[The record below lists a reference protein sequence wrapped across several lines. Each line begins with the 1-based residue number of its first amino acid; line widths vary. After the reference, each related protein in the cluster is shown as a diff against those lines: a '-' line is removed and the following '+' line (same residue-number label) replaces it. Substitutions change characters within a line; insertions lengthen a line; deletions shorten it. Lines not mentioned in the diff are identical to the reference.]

1 MKRQQAKPKITQKMT
16 RDGAV
21 EVNRV
26 TGETVRISA
35 RDADVSLTGSVP
47 SSTEK
52 KGRKPAHGKRAAQ
65 VAAAAAAHR
74 ELDDAADNN
83 VGTEAAL
90 RTEQAAEDSGRA
102 VSAGYRRL
110 RQSRVAPAGKAAA
123 GKPVAKPSAKPG
135 TNPASMAAQKK
146 AIKRG
151 YAQALRTGNATG
163 AKGTTLQTAK
173 TAAAKGKEAAE
184 KAVAFARRHLKG
196 IGIALALVGII
207 ALAFSSMSSCGSMIQ
222 GSFQSI
228 ITSSYTSED
237 SDIEATDAA
246 YAALESELSAKVS
259 RTESDYPGYD
269 EYRYDLAGIGHDPF
283 ELASYLTAR
292 YQSYT
297 PGMVRDELRRLFNQ
311 QYTLT
316 FSPVTETRYRTE
328 ERTGYRDEE
337 RTGYRTE
344 ERTGY
349 RDEERTGYRYE
360 RDPQSGRYVLVE
372 YTYTVSVPYTY
383 TVEVPYTYTVS
394 VPYTYTVQVPYSYH
408 ILNVKLTNSS
418 LGAVALSN
426 LTAEQTEMY
435 RIYQQT
441 RGNKP
446 DLFAGNI
453 YVSRGEYTDYDIPPE
468 ALTGAT
474 FAAMM
479 REAEKYLGWPYV
491 WGGSSP
497 STSFD
502 CSGYVS
508 WVINHSGWDMGR
520 LGAQGL
526 MDRCAI
532 IPKSEARPGDLIFFQ
547 GTYDTAGASHVGI
560 YVGDNTMIHCGAPI
574 SYASINT
581 PYWTDHFLAMGRLP

>member
-1 MKRQQAKPKITQKMT
+1 
-16 RDGAV
+16 V
-21 EVNRV
+21 
-26 TGETVRISA
+26 
-35 RDADVSLTGSVP
+35 
-47 SSTEK
+47 
-52 KGRKPAHGKRAAQ
+52 
-65 VAAAAAAHR
+65 
-74 ELDDAADNN
+74 
-83 VGTEAAL
+83 
-90 RTEQAAEDSGRA
+90 
-102 VSAGYRRL
+102 
-110 RQSRVAPAGKAAA
+110 
-123 GKPVAKPSAKPG
+123 KPSAKPTG
-135 TNPASMAAQKK
+135 TNPASKAAQKK
-146 AIKRG
+146 GIKRE
-151 YAQALRTGNATG
+151 YAQALRTGGAEG
-163 AKGTTLQTAK
+163 AKGTAASAAK
-173 TAAAKGKEAAE
+173 TAATKGKEVAE
-184 KAVAFARRHLKG
+184 QAVAFARKHLKG
-196 IGIALALVGII
+196 IGIII
-207 ALAFSSMSSCGSMIQ
+207 AIIGVLALAFSSMSSCGAMVQ

-228 ITSSYTSED
+228 ITTSYTSED
-237 SDIEATDAA
+237 TDIEATDAA
-246 YAALESELSAKVS
+246 YASLESELSARVA

-269 EYRYDLAGIGHDPF
+269 EYHYDVAGIGHDPF

-297 PGMVRDELRRLFNQ
+297 PGMVQDELRRLFAR

-344 ERTGY
+344 QRTGQ

-360 RDPQSGRYVLVE
+360 RDPLTGRYVLVE

-418 LGAVALSN
+418 LGTVALAN
-426 LTAEQTEMY
+426 LTTEQAEMY
-435 RIYQQT
+435 RIYQQM

-446 DLFAGNI
+446 ELFAGNI
-453 YVSRGEYTDYDIPPE
+453 YVSRSEYTDYDIPPE
-468 ALTGAT
+468 ALTDAK

-532 IPKSEARPGDLIFFQ
+532 IPKADARPGDLIFFQ
-547 GTYDTAGASHVGI
+547 RTYDTAGASHVGI
-560 YVGDNTMIHCGAPI
+560 YVGNNTMIHCGNPI
-574 SYASINT
+574 SYASTNT
-581 PYWTDHFLAMGRLP
+581 PYWQDHFLAMGRLP

>member
-1 MKRQQAKPKITQKMT
+1 MKRQQAKPKVTQKMT
-16 RDGAV
+16 RGGAV

-35 RDADVSLTGSVP
+35 RDADVSLTGSKL
-47 SSTEK
+47 STAEK
-52 KGRKPAHGKRAAQ
+52 KDGKPARGKRAAQ
-65 VAAAAAAHR
+65 AAAAAAVHR
-74 ELDDAADNN
+74 ELDEATDGN

-90 RTEQAAEDSGRA
+90 RTEQTAKDSGRA

-110 RQSRVAPAGKAAA
+110 KRGRAAPTGKVAA
-123 GKPVAKPSAKPG
+123 GKPTVKLG
-135 TNPASMAAQKK
+135 TNPASKAAQKK

-151 YAQALRTGNATG
+151 YAQALRTGGAGG
-163 AKGTTLQTAK
+163 AKGTALQTAK
-173 TAAAKGKEAAE
+173 TAAAKGKEVTE

-207 ALAFSSMSSCGSMIQ
+207 ALAFSSMSSCGAMIQ

-228 ITSSYTSED
+228 ITTSYTSED

-246 YAALESELSAKVS
+246 YASLESELSAKVA
-259 RTESDYPGYD
+259 RTESDYPRYD
-269 EYRYDLAGIGHDPF
+269 EYRYDLSGIGHDPF

-297 PGMVRDELRRLFNQ
+297 PNMVGDELRRLFAR
-311 QYTLT
+311 QYSLTL
-316 FSPVTETRYRTE
+316 SPVTETRYRTE
-328 ERTGYRDEE
+328 ERTGYRDEQ
-337 RTGYRTE
+337 RTGHRTE
-344 ERTGY
+344 QRTGQ

-360 RDPQSGRYVLVE
+360 RDPQTGRYVLVE

-383 TVEVPYTYTVS
+383 TVEVAYTYTVS

-408 ILNVKLTNSS
+408 ILNVKLTNNS

-426 LTAEQTEMY
+426 LTTEQAEMY

-446 DLFAGNI
+446 DLFASNI

-468 ALTGAT
+468 ALTDAT

-479 REAEKYLGWPYV
+479 REAEKYLGYPYV

-532 IPKSEARPGDLIFFQ
+532 IPKAEARPGDLIFFQ

-574 SYASINT
+574 GYASINT